1 MLARTLWLQ
10 GFSDSGRREA
20 LASLDDVVGSDL
32 TTCRVIYLGIGRIA
46 PMTGDFDAAENA
58 VSNLIELAS
67 RVNAP
72 FWMTAGQFLRGKL
85 LVERRDFAQGLAV
98 LRDAFEM
105 CRQTGWRL
113 SYPEFNG
120 SVALALTGLGRL
132 DEAYDAVTDAI
143 ESAGGPGGQQWYV
156 PELLRITAEILLQQ
170 GSERVSAAENC
181 LDQAAVTAHEQ
192 GALFWELRIALSLCR
207 LRLTQGQ
214 GAEGRQTL
222 ASVYDRFTEG
232 FDTADVAAA
241 KLLLDDPRSAGR
253 E

>member
-1 MLARTLWLQ
+1 
-10 GFSDSGRREA
+10 
-20 LASLDDVVGSDL
+20 
-32 TTCRVIYLGIGRIA
+32 
-46 PMTGDFDAAENA
+46 
-58 VSNLIELAS
+58 
-67 RVNAP
+67 
-72 FWMTAGQFLRGKL
+72 
-85 LVERRDFAQGLAV
+85 
-98 LRDAFEM
+98 
-105 CRQTGWRL
+105 
-113 SYPEFNG
+113 
-120 SVALALTGLGRL
+120 
-132 DEAYDAVTDAI
+132 
-143 ESAGGPGGQQWYV
+143 
-156 PELLRITAEILLQQ
+156 LLQQ